1 MMNWKWQ
8 SMVAGCAVLVA
19 LLFVVAEVEARRG
32 GGGRGGGG
40 RGGGGR
46 SFSRSGPA
54 SGGSVRSH
62 QAPSGQRGG
71 NRSSLSDNRGSM
83 QDNRSERRGE
93 TQDNRSE
100 RRGDMQDNRSERR
113 GEVNDNRKENRE
125 DWQDHADD
133 VRDDRRDW
141 YNDRYRYRVG
151 VSLTYAT
158 FRSLSCTTSSVNVNG
173 VTYYRCDNDWYSRA
187 YSGGNVT
194 YVVVKAPAGY

>member
-40 RGGGGR
+40 RGGGGK

-62 QAPSGQRGG
+62 RAPSGQRGG
-71 NRSSLSDNRGSM
+71 NRSSLSDSRGSRQDNRGSR
-83 QDNRSERRGE
+83 QDNRSEQRGNVS
-93 TQDNRSE
+93 DNRND
-100 RRGDMQDNRSERR
+100 RLDDRQDHR
-113 GEVNDNRKENRE
+113 DNVRE
-125 DWQDHADD
+125 DRQDFADD

-151 VSLTYAT
+151 VSITYST
-158 FRSLSCTTSSVNVNG
+158 FSSLSCTTSSVNVNG

>member
-40 RGGGGR
+40 RGGGGK

-54 SGGSVRSH
+54 SGGSVRSR

-71 NRSSLSDNRGSM
+71 NRSNLSDNRGSM
-83 QDNRSERRGE
+83 QDNRGSR
-93 TQDNRSE
+93 QDNRSE
-100 RRGDMQDNRSERR
+100 QRGNVSDNR
-113 GEVNDNRKENRE
+113 NDRLDDRQDHRDNVRE
-125 DWQDHADD
+125 DRQDFADD

-151 VSLTYAT
+151 VSITYAT
-158 FRSLSCTTSSVNVNG
+158 FSSLSCTTSSVNVNG

>member
-1 MMNWKWQ
+1 MNRKWQ
-8 SMVAGCAVLVA
+8 LVIAGCSCLVA

-32 GGGRGGGG
+32 GGGGG

-54 SGGSVRSH
+54 SGGSIRSH

-71 NRSSLSDNRGSM
+71 NRSSLSDNRGSR
-83 QDNRSERRGE
+83 QDN
-93 TQDNRSE
+93 
-100 RRGDMQDNRSERR
+100 RGDMQDNRSERR
-113 GEVNDNRKENRE
+113 SNMQENRGDRQDDIQDARKERRE
-125 DWQDHADD
+125 DWQDYGDD

-151 VSLTYAT
+151 SSITYAT
-158 FRSLSCTTSSVNVNG
+158 FRSLSCTSTTVHVNG

-194 YVVVKAPAGY
+194 YIVVKAPAGY

>member
-1 MMNWKWQ
+1 MMNRKWQ
-8 SMVAGCAVLVA
+8 LVIAGCSCLVA

-32 GGGRGGGG
+32 GGGGG

-54 SGGSVRSH
+54 SGGSIRSH

-71 NRSSLSDNRGSM
+71 NRSSLSDNRGSR
-83 QDNRSERRGE
+83 QDN
-93 TQDNRSE
+93 
-100 RRGDMQDNRSERR
+100 RGDMQDNRSERR
-113 GEVNDNRKENRE
+113 SNMQENRGDRQYDIQDARKERRE
-125 DWQDHADD
+125 DWQDYGDD

-151 VSLTYAT
+151 SSITYAT
-158 FRSLSCTTSSVNVNG
+158 FRSLSCTSTTVHVNG

-194 YVVVKAPAGY
+194 YIVVKAPAGY

>member
-1 MMNWKWQ
+1 MNWKWQ

-40 RGGGGR
+40 RGGGGK

-54 SGGSVRSH
+54 SGGSVRSR

-71 NRSSLSDNRGSM
+71 NRSNLSDNRGSM
-83 QDNRSERRGE
+83 QDNRGSR
-93 TQDNRSE
+93 QDNRSE
-100 RRGDMQDNRSERR
+100 QRGNVSDDRNDRLDDRQDHR
-113 GEVNDNRKENRE
+113 DNVRE
-125 DWQDHADD
+125 DRQDFADD

-151 VSLTYAT
+151 VSITYAT
-158 FRSLSCTTSSVNVNG
+158 FSSLSCTTSSVNVNG

>member
-1 MMNWKWQ
+1 MMNRKWQ
-8 SMVAGCAVLVA
+8 LVIAGCVCLVA
-19 LLFVVAEVEARRG
+19 LLFIVAEVEARRGGG

-40 RGGGGR
+40 RGGGK

-71 NRSSLSDNRGSM
+71 NRSSLSDNRGSR
-83 QDNRSERRGE
+83 QDNRGDR
-93 TQDNRSE
+93 QD
-100 RRGDMQDNRSERR
+100 DIQDA
-113 GEVNDNRKENRE
+113 RKERRE
-125 DWQDHADD
+125 DWQDYGDD

-151 VSLTYAT
+151 VNITYAT
-158 FRSLSCTTSSVNVNG
+158 FRSLSCTSTTVHVNG

-194 YVVVKAPAGY
+194 YIVVKAPAGY

>member
-40 RGGGGR
+40 RGGGGK

-71 NRSSLSDNRGSM
+71 NRSNLSDNRGSM
-83 QDNRSERRGE
+83 QDNRGSR
-93 TQDNRSE
+93 QDNRSE
-100 RRGDMQDNRSERR
+100 QRGNVSDNR
-113 GEVNDNRKENRE
+113 NDRLDDRQDHRDNVRE
-125 DWQDHADD
+125 DRQDFADD

-151 VSLTYAT
+151 VSITYST
-158 FRSLSCTTSSVNVNG
+158 FSSLSCTTSSVNVNG

>member
-40 RGGGGR
+40 RGGGGK

-62 QAPSGQRGG
+62 RAPSGQRGG
-71 NRSSLSDNRGSM
+71 NRSNLSDNRGSM
-83 QDNRSERRGE
+83 QDNRGSR
-93 TQDNRSE
+93 QDNRSE
-100 RRGDMQDNRSERR
+100 QRGNVSDNR
-113 GEVNDNRKENRE
+113 NDRLDDRQDHRDNVRE
-125 DWQDHADD
+125 DRQDFADD

-151 VSLTYAT
+151 VSITYST
-158 FRSLSCTTSSVNVNG
+158 FSSLSCTTSSVNVNG

>member
-40 RGGGGR
+40 RGGGGK

-54 SGGSVRSH
+54 SGGSVRSSR
-62 QAPSGQRGG
+62 APSGQRGG
-71 NRSSLSDNRGSM
+71 NRSNLSDNRGSR
-83 QDNRSERRGE
+83 QDNRGE
-93 TQDNRSE
+93 Q
-100 RRGDMQDNRSERR
+100 RGDMQENRGDRQ
-113 GEVNDNRKENRE
+113 DDIQDARKERRE
-125 DWQDHADD
+125 DWQDYGDD

-151 VSLTYAT
+151 VSITYST
-158 FRSLSCTTSSVNVNG
+158 FSSLSCTTSSVNVNG

-194 YVVVKAPAGY
+194 YIVVKAPAGY

>member
-1 MMNWKWQ
+1 MMNRKWQ
-8 SMVAGCAVLVA
+8 LVIAGCSCLVA

-32 GGGRGGGG
+32 GGGGG

-54 SGGSVRSH
+54 SGGSIRSH

-71 NRSSLSDNRGSM
+71 NRSSLSDNRGSR
-83 QDNRSERRGE
+83 QDN
-93 TQDNRSE
+93 
-100 RRGDMQDNRSERR
+100 RGDMQDNRSERR
-113 GEVNDNRKENRE
+113 SNMQENRGDRQDDIQDARKERRE
-125 DWQDHADD
+125 DWQDYGDD

-151 VSLTYAT
+151 SSITYAT
-158 FRSLSCTTSSVNVNG
+158 FRSLSCTSTTVHVNG

-194 YVVVKAPAGY
+194 YIVVKAPAGY

>member
-40 RGGGGR
+40 RGGGGK

-71 NRSSLSDNRGSM
+71 NRSNLSDNRGSM
-83 QDNRSERRGE
+83 QDNRGSR
-93 TQDNRSE
+93 QDNRSE
-100 RRGDMQDNRSERR
+100 QRGNVSDNR
-113 GEVNDNRKENRE
+113 NDRLDDRQDHRDNVRE
-125 DWQDHADD
+125 DRQDFADD

-151 VSLTYAT
+151 VSITYAT
-158 FRSLSCTTSSVNVNG
+158 FSSLSCTTSSVNVNG

>member
-40 RGGGGR
+40 RGGGGK

-62 QAPSGQRGG
+62 QAQSGQRGG
-71 NRSSLSDNRGSM
+71 NRSNLSDNRGSM
-83 QDNRSERRGE
+83 QDNRGSR
-93 TQDNRSE
+93 QDNRSE
-100 RRGDMQDNRSERR
+100 QRGNVSDNR
-113 GEVNDNRKENRE
+113 NDRLDDRQDHRDNVRE
-125 DWQDHADD
+125 DRQDFADD

-151 VSLTYAT
+151 VSITYAT
-158 FRSLSCTTSSVNVNG
+158 FSSLSCTTSSVNVNG

>member
-8 SMVAGCAVLVA
+8 SMVAGCAVGCAVLVA

-32 GGGRGGGG
+32 GGGGG
-40 RGGGGR
+40 RGGGGK

-54 SGGSVRSH
+54 SGGSVRSR

-71 NRSSLSDNRGSM
+71 NRSNLSDNRGSM
-83 QDNRSERRGE
+83 QENRGSR
-93 TQDNRSE
+93 QDNRSE
-100 RRGDMQDNRSERR
+100 QRGNVSDNR
-113 GEVNDNRKENRE
+113 NDRLDDRQDHRDNVRE
-125 DWQDHADD
+125 DRQDFADD

-151 VSLTYAT
+151 VSITYAT
-158 FRSLSCTTSSVNVNG
+158 FSSLSCTTSSVNVNG

>member
-1 MMNWKWQ
+1 MNWKWQ

-32 GGGRGGGG
+32 GGGGG
-40 RGGGGR
+40 RGGGGK

-54 SGGSVRSH
+54 SGGSVRSR

-71 NRSSLSDNRGSM
+71 NRSNLSDNRGSM
-83 QDNRSERRGE
+83 QDNRGSR
-93 TQDNRSE
+93 QDNRSE
-100 RRGDMQDNRSERR
+100 QRGNASDNR
-113 GEVNDNRKENRE
+113 NDRLDDRQDHRDNVRE
-125 DWQDHADD
+125 DRQDFADD

-151 VSLTYAT
+151 VSITYAT
-158 FRSLSCTTSSVNVNG
+158 FSSLSCTTSSVNVNG

>member
-1 MMNWKWQ
+1 MMNRKWQ
-8 SMVAGCAVLVA
+8 LVIAGCACLVA

-32 GGGRGGGG
+32 GGGGG

-54 SGGSVRSH
+54 SGGSIRSH

-71 NRSSLSDNRGSM
+71 NRSSLSDNRGSRQDNRGAQRGEM
-83 QDNRSERRGE
+83 QDNRSDR
-93 TQDNRSE
+93 RSE
-100 RRGDMQDNRSERR
+100 MQDNRGDRQDDIR
-113 GEVNDNRKENRE
+113 DARKERRE
-125 DWQDHADD
+125 DWQDYGDD

-151 VSLTYAT
+151 TSITYAT
-158 FRSLSCTTSSVNVNG
+158 FRSLSCTSTTVHVNG

-194 YVVVKAPAGY
+194 YIVVKAPAGY

>member
-1 MMNWKWQ
+1 MMNRKWQ
-8 SMVAGCAVLVA
+8 LVIAGCSCLVA

-32 GGGRGGGG
+32 GGGGG

-54 SGGSVRSH
+54 SGGSIRSH

-71 NRSSLSDNRGSM
+71 NRSSLSDNRGSR
-83 QDNRSERRGE
+83 QDN
-93 TQDNRSE
+93 
-100 RRGDMQDNRSERR
+100 RGDMQDNRSERR
-113 GEVNDNRKENRE
+113 SNMQENRGDRQDDIQDARKERRE
-125 DWQDHADD
+125 DWQDYGDD

-151 VSLTYAT
+151 ASITYST
-158 FRSLSCTTSSVNVNG
+158 FRSLSCTSTTVHVNG

-194 YVVVKAPAGY
+194 YIVVKAPAGY

>member
-1 MMNWKWQ
+1 MMNRKWQ
-8 SMVAGCAVLVA
+8 LVIAGCSCLVA

-32 GGGRGGGG
+32 GGGGG

-54 SGGSVRSH
+54 SGGSIRSH

-71 NRSSLSDNRGSM
+71 NRSSLSDNRGSR
-83 QDNRSERRGE
+83 QDN
-93 TQDNRSE
+93 
-100 RRGDMQDNRSERR
+100 RGDMQDNRSERR
-113 GEVNDNRKENRE
+113 SNMQENRGDRQDDIQDARKERRE
-125 DWQDHADD
+125 DWQDYGDD

-151 VSLTYAT
+151 SSITYAT
-158 FRSLSCTTSSVNVNG
+158 FRSLSCTSTTVHVNG

-194 YVVVKAPAGY
+194 YIVVKAPSGY